1 MIYKSTTLAII
12 SGKGGVGKSLTAV
25 NLAETLCAKGRSVAL
40 VDVDFGQSASSVL
53 LNESPAAS
61 VLDLVRHTAREED
74 VLHRTSSGFTLVQ
87 GAAEP
92 GTADHHLPRLYEALD
107 ALVQRLRLTHE
118 FVLIDAP
125 AGVDGPVRWA
135 LDRADGGL
143 LVLVGEPTAISNAY
157 HLAKLV
163 WQADAAY
170 PLSTVVNFADT
181 EEEARSVAERFGLVT
196 RHFTGQAPPFRG
208 WIPFSSQV
216 RRSVHEQ
223 TPAVHTPG
231 PVRDAFANLA
241 DAIKQDR
248 ALVPVPAHATPGE

>member
-1 MIYKSTTLAII
+1 MIHKSITLAII

-25 NLAETLCAKGRSVAL
+25 NLAEMLCAQGRSVAL
-40 VDVDFGQSASSVL
+40 LDVDFGQSASPVL

-61 VLDLVRHTAREED
+61 VLDLVRHTAREAD
-74 VLHRTSSGFTLVQ
+74 VLHRTVSGFTLVQ
-87 GAAEP
+87 GATEP
-92 GTADHHLPRLYEALD
+92 GTADHHLPRLYETLD

-118 FVLIDAP
+118 FILIDAP

-163 WQADAAY
+163 WQSDATY
-170 PLSTVVNFADT
+170 PLSIVVNFADT

-196 RHFTGQAPPFRG
+196 QHFTGQAPPFLG
-208 WIPFSSQV
+208 WIPFSSQL
-216 RRSVHEQ
+216 RRSVQEQ
-223 TPAVHTPG
+223 TPAVRTPG
-231 PVRDAFANLA
+231 PVRKAFADLA
-241 DAIKQDR
+241 GAIEQDR
-248 ALVPVPAHATPGE
+248 TIPVPAHAAPSE